1 MPGQLYKPAS
11 GCATLSEGAAGVADG
26 GSVTERCRLVDFFL
40 EGERMATIIILVI
53 ILYNRLNT
61 SSAKIIH
68 DYVI

>member
-53 ILYNRLNT
+53 I
-61 SSAKIIH
+61 
-68 DYVI
+68 